1 MQIDSKAGDILLN
14 KIGGCGFGALIK
26 LGVEN
31 AYFDLSFHSSLLR
44 FSWWEGELE
53 GSLGCGEISS
63 GKKLHVEV
71 KDLETDFPGEYLSAS

>member
-1 MQIDSKAGDILLN
+1 M
-14 KIGGCGFGALIK
+14 GGGGK
-26 LGVEN
+26 E
-31 AYFDLSFHSSLLR
+31 
-44 FSWWEGELE
+44 WWEGELE

>member
-44 FSWWEGELE
+44 FSWGGGERVVGGRTGRKPRLWGDQFWEKTTRRSQ
-53 GSLGCGEISS
+53 GSGN
-63 GKKLHVEV
+63 
-71 KDLETDFPGEYLSAS
+71 